1 MNWFLQCTEC
11 GRQFP
16 LEPGRYLCD
25 DCSTKQ
31 EQDRPLRGILEC
43 RWEEEPG
50 LAGNPPRWEAYLPV
64 RADSFPPMPVGN
76 TPLWEVPRL
85 RELAGLP
92 RLYIKDDTCE
102 PSGSFKDRASFLVA
116 AFARQWGIREIAL
129 ASTGNAAS
137 SMAAV
142 GAASSINI
150 RVFLPKKAPIAK
162 RIQVLQYGAALS
174 EVEGTYDLA
183 FEQSLAYSRE
193 TGVLSRNTA
202 YNPLTIEGKKNVSF
216 EIAAQLAEQGRTA
229 DHIFVPVGD
238 GVILAGLYK
247 GFEDLLRLGFLTRIP
262 TIWACQA
269 EGSSAIS
276 RSFFRLRKPGL
287 QQRSDGDPHERAQG
301 PQTSHG
307 QGKYPEKDSGGR
319 ATQGG
324 GAGSGGGAAYGGEA
338 THGGGAAYGK
348 VQDNPFYKTPAEVFA
363 QDIFS
368 QPEASDTIADSISVD
383 VPRNGYHAL
392 GKLYAYGGWPVTVT
406 DREILLAQRELASHS
421 GLFAE
426 PSSSTAWAAVRKV
439 LQEQEN
445 RSAPLA
451 GAPVIH
457 REDTVVILITGT
469 GLKDTSAA
477 QKALELPQ

>member
-1 MNWFLQCTEC
+1 LAAKGKEAPGQADRSPPPQT
-11 GRQFP
+11 GARQP
-16 LEPGRYLCD
+16 SPC
-25 DCSTKQ
+25 
-31 EQDRPLRGILEC
+31 
-43 RWEEEPG
+43 WED
-50 LAGNPPRWEAYLPV
+50 WLPV
-64 RADSFPPMPVGN
+64 GASYFPPIPVGN
-76 TPLWEVPRL
+76 TPLWEPQRL
-85 RELAGLP
+85 RELTGFP
-92 RLYIKDDTCE
+92 QLYIKDDTSE

-116 AFARQWGIREIAL
+116 AFALERGIREIAL

-150 RVFLPKKAPIAK
+150 RVFLPEKAPIAK

-202 YNPLTIEGKKNVSF
+202 YNPLTIEGKKTVSF
-216 EIAAQLAEQGRTA
+216 EIAAQLGALGRTA

-247 GFEDLLRLGFLTRIP
+247 GFEDLLRLGVIARIP

-276 RSFFRLRKPGL
+276 RSFFRLREPGL
-287 QQRSDGDPHERAQG
+287 LQRSDGDPQERAQR
-301 PQTSHG
+301 PLTNHG
-307 QGKYPEKDSGGR
+307 QGKYQEKDRCG
-319 ATQGG
+319 
-324 GAGSGGGAAYGGEA
+324 A

-348 VQDNPFYKTPAEVFA
+348 VQDKPFYKTPAEVFA

-368 QPEASDTIADSISVD
+368 KPERSNTVADSISVD

-406 DREILLAQRELASHS
+406 DQEILLAQRELASHS

-426 PSSSTAWAAVRKV
+426 PSSSTAWAAFRKV
-439 LQEQEN
+439 LRQEDSREPGNQAI
-445 RSAPLA
+445 RVDQTTRIGKPA
-451 GAPVIH
+451 GTPEIH
-457 REDTVVILITGT
+457 RDDTVVILITGT